1 MSGLTGTNFG
11 ETIAYWYFR
20 LNGFFPIT
28 NFVQHR
34 VAITRRSSS
43 DGSGRPLR
51 PGRRTNS
58 DADILAV
65 RFPHVFEDVGGQC
78 DDWDDARFE
87 TWNWDFRNRIV
98 AVICQVKTGKWRKRE
113 VETAFARERLE
124 YAINRFGIFPKCD
137 SFQLSNELYDQ
148 PSVRRDNIS
157 ISKVLMSPRG
167 HTPSSTSEASLNV
180 EQCCRLDLEDAHA
193 FIQARIGKYS
203 DEKRASRMLFADQG
217 IQALAYFNGSPFVF
231 PGLSVSSSGAVQQTM
246 ECG

>member
-1 MSGLTGTNFG
+1 MSGATGMNAF

-34 VAITRRSSS
+34 VAITRRNSS
-43 DGSGRPLR
+43 DRSGRPPQ
-51 PGRRTNS
+51 PGKKTNS
-58 DADILAV
+58 DADILAL
-65 RFPHVFEDVGGQC
+65 RFPHVFEEVGGQW

-98 AVICQVKTGKWRKRE
+98 AVICQVKSGKWRKRE
-113 VETAFARERLE
+113 LETAFARERLE

-137 SFQLSNELYDQ
+137 SFQLSNELYHQ
-148 PSVRRDNIS
+148 PSVQRDKIT
-157 ISKVLMSPRG
+157 ISKVLVCPRG
-167 HTPSSTSEASLNV
+167 YTPSSRSEPSLDV
-180 EQCCRLDLEDAHA
+180 EQCCRIDLEDALA
-193 FIQARIGKYS
+193 FIQARIGKYAN
-203 DEKRASRMLFADQG
+203 EKRASRMFFADQG